1 MKALWQRLGTAIR
14 LLNEGAE
21 EPLPVAATMVKVI
34 ARCRKEDIATL
45 AKSTRNTDGSML
57 KVHIVPKWGSSM
69 SVPWP
74 VVVAQVADDLTRFE
88 GACPETTQ
96 AAHRQGDVGNDPRRQ
111 EPDDVGEGQGSVEE
125 TEEGRAA
132 NSGADGDV
140 DRSAGG
146 PYSTMVYVAASLGLR
161 VEEVVALQ
169 WEDFDF

>member
-1 MKALWQRLGTAIR
+1 
-14 LLNEGAE
+14 
-21 EPLPVAATMVKVI
+21 
-34 ARCRKEDIATL
+34 
-45 AKSTRNTDGSML
+45 ML

-169 WEDFDF
+169 WGRLRLSIEDGYHFAAHSPTLNSGSPSQIHHR